1 MWQILRRSLRCPVI
15 LEGEITTLIFRWLS
29 VCSRI
34 YACRWGRHHVRL
46 LAQDRIDWAGKFR
59 LDCVLCSLH
68 MGNIVTTFS
77 VVLDCRCWEKP
88 PVIGRKRTLQKTRTK
103 WRNDTGWLLFLSLSL
118 SFALFF
124 CTSNTVLTSSAV
136 RPCLQRLPNL
146 AWTGKCQLGIRK
158 HWKVTGEIP
167 KTWLNLFCRMR
178 GYLTRFKQAA
188 RMVPP
193 CARAFG
199 RMFNVA
205 VSLRWDFCLWHP
217 LLHLLACSSRSLHCF
232 GATHVFPT
240 KKVLFISRVS
250 EPTVRFQL

>member
-1 MWQILRRSLRCPVI
+1 MLCRNSFTTIALFATPFSYALGIIPSQNLLYKYIIRPLSSIYSVTTGGFWQFTSPETSCFACMWQILRRSLRCPVI
-15 LEGEITTLIFRWLS
+15 LEDEITTLIFRWLS

-46 LAQDRIDWAGKFR
+46 LAQDRIGWAGKFR

-77 VVLDCRCWEKP
+77 VVLDCRFWEKP

-158 HWKVTGEIP
+158 H
-167 KTWLNLFCRMR
+167 
-178 GYLTRFKQAA
+178 
-188 RMVPP
+188 
-193 CARAFG
+193 
-199 RMFNVA
+199 
-205 VSLRWDFCLWHP
+205 
-217 LLHLLACSSRSLHCF
+217 
-232 GATHVFPT
+232 
-240 KKVLFISRVS
+240 
-250 EPTVRFQL
+250 